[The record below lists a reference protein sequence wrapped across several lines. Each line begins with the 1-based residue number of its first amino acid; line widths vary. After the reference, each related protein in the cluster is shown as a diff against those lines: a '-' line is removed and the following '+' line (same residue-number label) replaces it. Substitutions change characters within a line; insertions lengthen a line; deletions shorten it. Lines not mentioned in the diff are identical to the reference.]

1 MWTEPKTDWVIT
13 DSFNFEDYNR
23 IKNNI
28 AYLYE
33 MALDL
38 YSSVQLEDM
47 GSDKIG
53 YNEFPYAEEFNR
65 LENNLELLRNSTFI
79 FNNEEKKT
87 WYANEKTPDFEDFN
101 RIERI
106 CLDYYKGLQRYRPRR
121 LGITLGMATTDLK
134 I

>member
-28 AYLYE
+28 AYLRK
-33 MALDL
+33 MALPF
-38 YSSVQLEDM
+38 YSTVSFEDM
-47 GSDKIG
+47 GDDKNG

-79 FNNEEKKT
+79 FNNEERKN

>member
-33 MALDL
+33 MALDF

-47 GSDKIG
+47 GDDKNG
-53 YNEFPYAEEFNR
+53 YNEFSVCRRINR
-65 LENNLELLRNSTFI
+65 LENNLEFIRNSTFI

-121 LGITLGMATTDLK
+121 LSITLGMATADLK

>member
-1 MWTEPKTDWVIT
+1 MVGRWKDAIFAKGRCPE
-13 DSFNFEDYNR
+13 YR
-23 IKNNI
+23 ICKFC
-28 AYLYE
+28 
-33 MALDL
+33 
-38 YSSVQLEDM
+38 
-47 GSDKIG
+47 

-65 LENNLELLRNSTFI
+65 LEDNLELLRNSTFI

-106 CLDYYKGLQRYRPRR
+106 CLDYYNGLQRYRPRR
-121 LGITLGMATTDLK
+121 LSITLGMATTDLK

>member
-1 MWTEPKTDWVIT
+1 MWTEPKTDWAIT

-28 AYLYE
+28 AYLRK
-33 MALDL
+33 MALSF
-38 YSSVQLEDM
+38 YSTVPFEDM
-47 GSDKIG
+47 GDDKNG

-121 LGITLGMATTDLK
+121 LSITLGMATTDLK

>member
-1 MWTEPKTDWVIT
+1 MWKEPKIDWVST

-28 AYLYE
+28 AYLRE
-33 MALDL
+33 MALPF
-38 YSSVQLEDM
+38 YSTVPFEDM
-47 GSDKIG
+47 GDDKNG

-65 LENNLELLRNSTFI
+65 LENNLEILRNSTFI

-121 LGITLGMATTDLK
+121 LSITLGMATTDLK

>member
-33 MALDL
+33 MALDF

-47 GSDKIG
+47 GDDKNG

-121 LGITLGMATTDLK
+121 LSIALGMATTDLK

>member
-33 MALDL
+33 MALDF

-47 GSDKIG
+47 GDDKNG

-121 LGITLGMATTDLK
+121 LSITLGMATADLK

>member
-1 MWTEPKTDWVIT
+1 MWQEPKIDWVST

-28 AYLYE
+28 AYLRE
-33 MALDL
+33 MALPF
-38 YSSVQLEDM
+38 YSTVPFEDM
-47 GSDKIG
+47 GDDKNG

-121 LGITLGMATTDLK
+121 LSITLGMATTDLK

>member
-1 MWTEPKTDWVIT
+1 MWTEPKTDWAIT
-13 DSFNFEDYNR
+13 DSFNFADYNR

-28 AYLYE
+28 AYLRK
-33 MALDL
+33 MALSF
-38 YSSVQLEDM
+38 YSTVPFEDM
-47 GSDKIG
+47 GDDKNG

-65 LENNLELLRNSTFI
+65 LEDNLELLRNSTFI

-106 CLDYYKGLQRYRPRR
+106 CLDCYNGLQRYRPRR
-121 LGITLGMATTDLK
+121 LSITLGMATTDLK

>member
-1 MWTEPKTDWVIT
+1 MWIEPKTDWVIT

-33 MALDL
+33 MALNF
-38 YSSVQLEDM
+38 YSSIQLEDM

-65 LENNLELLRNSTFI
+65 LELWLFGGEVDEQSVLHI
-79 FNNEEKKT
+79 GVCDYGGEENMMEMNIPINYCPRCGKK
-87 WYANEKTPDFEDFN
+87 
-101 RIERI
+101 
-106 CLDYYKGLQRYRPRR
+106 L
-121 LGITLGMATTDLK
+121 
-134 I
+134 

>member
-1 MWTEPKTDWVIT
+1 
-13 DSFNFEDYNR
+13 
-23 IKNNI
+23 
-28 AYLYE
+28 
-33 MALDL
+33 MALPF
-38 YSSVQLEDM
+38 YSTVPFEDM
-47 GSDKIG
+47 GDDKNG

-65 LENNLELLRNSTFI
+65 LEDNLELLRNSTFI

-106 CLDYYKGLQRYRPRR
+106 CLDYYNGLQRYRPRR
-121 LGITLGMATTDLK
+121 LSITLGMATTDLK

>member
-33 MALDL
+33 MALDF

-47 GSDKIG
+47 GDDKNG

-121 LGITLGMATTDLK
+121 LSITLGMATADLK
-134 I
+134 K

>member
-33 MALDL
+33 MALDF

-47 GSDKIG
+47 GDDKNG

-106 CLDYYKGLQRYRPRR
+106 CLDYYKGLQRYRSRR
-121 LGITLGMATTDLK
+121 LSITLGMATADLK

>member
-33 MALDL
+33 MALDF

-47 GSDKIG
+47 GDDK
-53 YNEFPYAEEFNR
+53 
-65 LENNLELLRNSTFI
+65 NNLELLRNSTFI

-121 LGITLGMATTDLK
+121 LSITLGMATADLK

>member
-33 MALDL
+33 MALDF

-47 GSDKIG
+47 GDDKNG

-87 WYANEKTPDFEDFN
+87 CYANEKTPDFEDFN

-121 LGITLGMATTDLK
+121 LSITLGMATADLK

>member
-1 MWTEPKTDWVIT
+1 MWQEPKIDWVST

-28 AYLYE
+28 AYLRK
-33 MALDL
+33 MALSF
-38 YSSVQLEDM
+38 YSTVPFEDM
-47 GSDKIG
+47 GDDKNG

-65 LENNLELLRNSTFI
+65 LEDNLELLRNSTFI

-106 CLDYYKGLQRYRPRR
+106 CLDYYNGLQRYRPRR
-121 LGITLGMATTDLK
+121 LSITLGMATTDLK

>member
-13 DSFNFEDYNR
+13 DNFNFEDYNR

-33 MALDL
+33 MALDF

-47 GSDKIG
+47 SSDKIG

-121 LGITLGMATTDLK
+121 LSITLGMATTDLK